1 MATLLEG
8 LAQAGAA
15 VALILVA
22 AKAHGRQLRIERVQA
37 GHAEADFRGGNDPW
51 VETLWRNDRIGLWTL
66 FVALAAAAML
76 WAIASTGSLGAPLF
90 WGRLLVGVSWALAGA
105 FFVMGVQS
113 LWRLA
118 DKDEAGWSSHAI
130 GTSFLWWTLVAL
142 LFGLSAGLGR

>member
-1 MATLLEG
+1 MG
-8 LAQAGAA
+8 LAGALLQIAAA

-22 AKAHGRQLRIERVQA
+22 AKAHGRQLRIERTQA
-37 GHAEADFRGGNDPW
+37 GYPTADFRGPSEPF
-51 VETLWRNDRIGLWTL
+51 VESLWRTDRIGFWTL
-66 FVALAAAAML
+66 FVALAAA
-76 WAIASTGSLGAPLF
+76 GLF
-90 WGRLLVGVSWALAGA
+90 WSLAVGGLGTASFLGRFPLSLAWAFAGA

-118 DKDEAGWSSHAI
+118 DKDEAGWTSNAI